1 MKFNIFNVLKDK
13 DKNPKKMQPKQGFV
27 SPPDMP
33 KSAVPIAKLKNLN
46 KNPGK

>member
-1 MKFNIFNVLKDK
+1 MFNLFKVLKPMDK
-13 DKNPKKMQPKQGFV
+13 DPKKMQPKQGFV

-33 KSAVPIAKLKNLN
+33 KSAAMMAKMKKLK